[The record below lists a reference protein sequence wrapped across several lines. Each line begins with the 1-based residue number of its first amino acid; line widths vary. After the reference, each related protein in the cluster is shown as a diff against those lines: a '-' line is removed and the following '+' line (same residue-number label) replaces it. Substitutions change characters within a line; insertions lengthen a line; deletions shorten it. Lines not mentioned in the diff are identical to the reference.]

1 VTRVRIETFPE
12 ASVPL
17 SRRLQVVALQDRAWP
32 AERPSGPEPWH
43 DPVLEPISMLLVTD
57 EGRVVAAL
65 DILSSSFE
73 HAGETWRAKGLSAV
87 VTDAAERGRGY
98 GTRLV
103 SAARER
109 VSAAGADLGIFT
121 CDAYLQAFYEGA
133 GWESLPGT
141 VVIGGTREDPFP
153 SDALGKVTLGT
164 FCSERAQVR
173 RAAFVGA
180 RIELYPGL
188 IDRLW

>member
-1 VTRVRIETFPE
+1 MRIETFPE
-12 ASVPL
+12 GSVPRAL
-17 SRRLQVVALQDRAWP
+17 RLQVVALQDQAWP
-32 AERPSGPEPWH
+32 VERPSGPEPWH
-43 DPVLEPISMLLVTD
+43 DPALEPLSMLLVTD
-57 EGRVVAAL
+57 EGSVVAAL
-65 DILSSSFE
+65 DILSSSFG
-73 HAGETWRAKGLSAV
+73 HAGETWRAQGLSAV
-87 VTDAAERGRGY
+87 VTDTAERGRGY

-109 VSAAGADLGIFT
+109 VSADGADLGIFT
-121 CDAYLQAFYEGA
+121 CDAYLLAFYERA
-133 GWESLPGT
+133 GWEFLPGT

-153 SDALGKVTLGT
+153 SDALGKVTLGAL
-164 FCSERAQVR
+164 FSERAWAR